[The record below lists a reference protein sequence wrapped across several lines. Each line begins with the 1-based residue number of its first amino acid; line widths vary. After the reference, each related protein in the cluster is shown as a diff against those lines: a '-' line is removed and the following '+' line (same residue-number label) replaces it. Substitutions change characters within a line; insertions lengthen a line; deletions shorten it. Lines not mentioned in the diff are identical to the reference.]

1 LQLHCVRSVDVQ
13 VAPVP
18 FAPQYPWQQGTS
30 VEHWAASGAH
40 AGASQKQVVPAVQV
54 IRFSNASSV

>member
-1 LQLHCVRSVDVQ
+1 MQ